1 MMSMDAPERIFI
13 NHWGGE
19 RYWKSPAECP
29 VEDDIEYIRAD
40 LALPEAVKRLVEAA
54 KEARTVMDMMLDN
67 DFTCFSD
74 CAQWEKCNENDGGC
88 LILARLEAALEAV
101 EG

>member
-1 MMSMDAPERIFI
+1 MMSMDAPERVYI

-29 VEDDIEYIRAD
+29 VEGDVEYIRAD
-40 LALPEAVKRLVEAA
+40 LALPEAVKRLVGAA
-54 KEARTVMDMMLDN
+54 KEARTVMDEMLDH

-74 CAQWEKCNENDGGC
+74 CAQWEKCSENGADC
-88 LILARLEAALEAV
+88 LILARLEAALAAV